1 MNTGHSTILLQGVA
15 AALFPSSDHLRIQGP
30 SPIQRMKC
38 TLWKLPRY
46 LVLAVKRFS
55 KNNFFIE
62 KNPTI
67 VTFPVKNLDLRE
79 CETASVLRLHVL
91 PRLHMLNG
99 HWCVRRLHFLVGPIC
114 VR

>member
-1 MNTGHSTILLQGVA
+1 MNRLVVFANTCG
-15 AALFPSSDHLRIQGP
+15 SSFVVPLMRIQGP
-30 SPIQRMKC
+30 SPVQRMKC
-38 TLWKLPRY
+38 TLWKLPKY

-79 CETASVLRLHVL
+79 CERENATASILLASFQQNELREA
-91 PRLHMLNG
+91 
-99 HWCVRRLHFLVGPIC
+99 
-114 VR
+114 